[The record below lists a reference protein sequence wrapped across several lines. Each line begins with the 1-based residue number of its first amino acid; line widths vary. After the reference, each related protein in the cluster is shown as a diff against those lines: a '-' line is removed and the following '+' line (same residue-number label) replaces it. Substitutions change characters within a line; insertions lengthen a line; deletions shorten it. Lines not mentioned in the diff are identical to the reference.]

1 MQHHKY
7 SLTEL
12 ENMMPWEREIY
23 LGLLTE
29 WIKEENKRIE
39 AENAKLKQS
48 SKQRGYD
55 MAVEVTVDPE
65 VVKKVDRNGDG
76 HISQEEMEMNLEF
89 KRKELEDAD
98 ARRDAMRKMTWFA
111 LMGMLLYPLGILVTS
126 MLGYE
131 GTAKIIGDIAPTYF
145 VAISALVAAYFGA
158 NAYVDKKK

>member
-23 LGLLTE
+23 MGLLMQ
-29 WIKEENKRIE
+29 WIKEENERMEREKS
-39 AENAKLKQS
+39 KQ
-48 SKQRGYD
+48 KQRGTK

-65 VVKKVDRNGDG
+65 VAKKDTNGDG
-76 HISQEEMEMNLEF
+76 HISKEEMELDLEF

-111 LMGMLLYPLGILVTS
+111 LMGMLLYPAGILITS
-126 MLGYE
+126 VLGYE

>member
-48 SKQRGYD
+48 SK
-55 MAVEVTVDPE
+55 
-65 VVKKVDRNGDG
+65 
-76 HISQEEMEMNLEF
+76 
-89 KRKELEDAD
+89 
-98 ARRDAMRKMTWFA
+98 
-111 LMGMLLYPLGILVTS
+111 
-126 MLGYE
+126 
-131 GTAKIIGDIAPTYF
+131 
-145 VAISALVAAYFGA
+145 
-158 NAYVDKKK
+158 

>member
-12 ENMMPWEREIY
+12 ENMMPWERDIY
-23 LGLLTE
+23 LGLLQKY
-29 WIKEENKRIE
+29 IKEENERIE
-39 AENAKLKQS
+39 RENAKQ
-48 SKQRGYD
+48 KQRGYD

-65 VVKKVDRNGDG
+65 VAKKVDRNGDG

-111 LMGMLLYPLGILVTS
+111 LMGMLLYPAGILITS

-131 GTAKIIGDIAPTYF
+131 ETAKIIGNIAPTYF